1 VDLLFNQFNLKQYN
15 FNNMKTTIEITGQ
28 INSVYTLKNLFNKYE
43 SMKQNNYFNSITL
56 NYSTKKQ
63 ALQDIKQAKKQLKNE
78 DQRFLGH
85 AEILVFDAGKAQIY
99 NSKIF

>member
-1 VDLLFNQFNLKQYN
+1 
-15 FNNMKTTIEITGQ
+15 MKTIIEITGQ
-28 INSVYTLKNLFNKYE
+28 IMSVNALKNLFNNYE
-43 SMKQNNYFNSITL
+43 SLQQSNYFNAITL

-85 AEILVFDAGKAQIY
+85 AESLVFDAGQAQIY
-99 NSKIF
+99 NSKIN